1 MKVSVN
7 KSSENVI
14 VAIEGRLDTTQSDAF
29 EKQLMEVI
37 ESGQTKIILD
47 CKGLDYISSSG
58 LRVFLI
64 AQKKMMAASGKL
76 MLCNL
81 QPGIKEIFEVSG
93 FSMIFSIHPDLE
105 TAIANL

>member
-1 MKVSVN
+1 MRISVN
-7 KSSENVI
+7 SNSTHVI
-14 VAIEGRLDTTQSDAF
+14 VAIEGRLDTTQSDSF
-29 EKQLMEVI
+29 EKQLLEVI

-47 CKGLDYISSSG
+47 CKALDYISSSG

-64 AQKKMMAASGKL
+64 AQKKMMAVAGKL
-76 MLCNL
+76 LLCNL

-105 TAIANL
+105 TAIAAI